1 MNIEIQDTDVLILID
16 IQNDFLPG
24 GNLAVADGDRIMP
37 AVEALAQR
45 FDNIV
50 LTQDWHPAGHS
61 SFASSY
67 EGKAPFDMTEMPYGP
82 QMLWPDHCVQGTK
95 GAEFRLPEAILNK
108 AQLIIRKGFRPE
120 IDSYSAFLENDQK
133 TSTGLAGYM
142 QARGLKRAV
151 FAGLATDYCVG
162 FSALDARKLGFE
174 AAVVLDACR
183 GIAEETVAQKIE
195 EMRAAG
201 VEII

>member
-24 GNLAVADGDRIMP
+24 GNLAVTDGDRIMP

-67 EGKAPFDMTEMPYGP
+67 EGKVPFDMTEMPYGP
-82 QMLWPDHCVQGTK
+82 QVLWPDHCVQGTK
-95 GAEFRLPEAILNK
+95 GAEFRLPEAVLNK
-108 AQLIIRKGFRPE
+108 AQLVIRKGFRPE

-183 GIAEETVAQKIE
+183 GIAEETVAQKID

-201 VEII
+201 VQIL